1 MKKKI
6 ISALLVLV
14 MIVGVLGALASCG
27 DECTSHVDSN
37 KDGKCDNC
45 GAAVQSQECTEHVDK
60 NKDGKCDVCK
70 AKVKNDGGN
79 DECTEHVDDDEDGK
93 CDECGE
99 KLDVAYEYYWD
110 NVSFIF
116 QMTNNTCADELS
128 SGCER
133 YLAGEYTVAFSVSC
147 VRVILSGIL
156 FFGGA
161 VHIAYGLC
169 GAALS
174 ILTMLLTKRIGIFSV
189 TGVSVS
195 GALAHNAGQI
205 ICAVLLTQT
214 PQLVFYLPVLLIGG
228 SVSGALIGILSA
240 IIQKKL
246 TAAGF

>member
-1 MKKKI
+1 MQKKASS
-6 ISALLVLV
+6 ISILGVCTALSLIL
-14 MIVGVLGALASCG
+14 SY
-27 DECTSHVDSN
+27 VDSQIPLF
-37 KDGKCDNC
+37 
-45 GAAVQSQECTEHVDK
+45 A
-60 NKDGKCDVCK
+60 
-70 AKVKNDGGN
+70 
-79 DECTEHVDDDEDGK
+79 
-93 CDECGE
+93 
-99 KLDVAYEYYWD
+99 
-110 NVSFIF
+110 SFPGIRLGISNLV
-116 QMTNNTCADELS
+116 TV
-128 SGCER
+128 
-133 YLAGEYTVAFSVSC
+133 YLLYKFSPAVAFSVSC